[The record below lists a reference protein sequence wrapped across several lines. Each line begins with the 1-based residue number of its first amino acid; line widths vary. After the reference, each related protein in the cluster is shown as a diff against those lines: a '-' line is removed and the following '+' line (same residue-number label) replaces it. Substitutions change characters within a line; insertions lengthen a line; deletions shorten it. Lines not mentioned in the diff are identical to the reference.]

1 MKPPHKIYAKVEVQ
15 NGEEVL
21 RMSTSPFLKGN
32 IEYHLA
38 SPANYLKSY
47 QSFKNQLQVFYTLA
61 EEALP
66 ETDSVGKCHRRLIT
80 IRINERNMIER
91 RYAWYSIAGFF
102 SSPDC
107 YAEHEIKN
115 VIAWKYDD

>member
-1 MKPPHKIYAKVEVQ
+1 MKPPQKIYAKVEVQ

-21 RMSTSPFLKGN
+21 RMSTSPFLEGN

-38 SPANYLKSY
+38 PPDNY
-47 QSFKNQLQVFYTLA
+47 QSFKDQLRVFHTLT
-61 EEALP
+61 EETLP

-80 IRINERNMIER
+80 VRINENNMVER
-91 RYAWYSIAGFF
+91 RWAWYSIAGFF

-107 YAEHEIKN
+107 YAEHEIKD
-115 VIAWKYDD
+115 VLAWRYDD